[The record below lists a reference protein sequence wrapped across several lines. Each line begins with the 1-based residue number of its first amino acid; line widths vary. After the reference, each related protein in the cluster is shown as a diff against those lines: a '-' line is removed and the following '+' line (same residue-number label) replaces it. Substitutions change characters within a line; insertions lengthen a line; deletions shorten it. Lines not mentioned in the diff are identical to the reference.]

1 MTVTVRL
8 ISAPLRL
15 TMAPPLKVTL
25 SGGAIADAPAVGLY
39 LRGGGTWHL
48 QDPDLTA
55 IGELSS
61 TGWLRRTAPNS
72 WALSLTVPWADISGA
87 PTTLAGYG
95 ITDALTAAQIAAA
108 YQPLDSDLTALASDY
123 SGASKV
129 LTANSMQAAT
139 SAGLTLRSNNGTTG
153 LTVGA
158 GGGANVTTAD
168 GLIVSGL
175 LQANAGLTVTGTT
188 TIGGSTLSLAGN
200 TSVSVFGASLIDDA
214 TNADARNTLGLGT
227 IATQNAASVAIT
239 GGAVNNTPIGATT
252 PSSGAFTALS
262 ASSSIRSS
270 SNASSSV
277 SASNQ
282 ADFTGVSFTGRRSNG
297 EYIFELQSGDG
308 ANNIQWRRINAS
320 NSHSFLTDGVSRLL
334 VGPTDP
340 GSVSA
345 GQVAIGGGVVR
356 AAGAGYFGGNTEN
369 TASVAGVLTHQV
381 TNTSPGGGALAR
393 FQVRNDLGD
402 ACRAQLVAHSSAYT
416 TAIFGITAA
425 NYLALRADGASVQGM
440 LVGCVGLD
448 RPIIFG
454 VNTSE
459 IARVVSS
466 GINLASGKALQ
477 INGTQVVGPRGS
489 AIANPS
495 GGATVD
501 AEARIAIA
509 NILSAMRTHGSIA
522 T

>member
-15 TMAPPLKVTL
+15 VMTPPVKVTL

-55 IGELSS
+55 IGALSS
-61 TGWLRRTAPNS
+61 TGWLRRTAPDS
-72 WALSLTVPWADISGA
+72 WALSLTVPWSDISGT

-95 ITDALTAAQIAAA
+95 ITDALTAAQIASGYQPLDADLTEIAA
-108 YQPLDSDLTALASDY
+108 LTTTAFGRDLLTETDAASTRLTLSVPSVSEVASGYQPLDSDLTALASDY
-123 SGASKV
+123 YGASKV

-139 SAGLTLRSNNGTTG
+139 SAGLTLKSNNGTTG

-227 IATQNAASVAIT
+227 IATQNANSVAIT
-239 GGAVNNTPIGATT
+239 GGTIDGTSVGSTT
-252 PSSGAFTALS
+252 PSSGAFTTLS
-262 ASSSIRSS
+262 AS
-270 SNASSSV
+270 
-277 SASNQ
+277 
-282 ADFTGVSFTGRRSNG
+282 G
-297 EYIFELQSGDG
+297 
-308 ANNIQWRRINAS
+308 
-320 NSHSFLTDGVSRLL
+320 NSTLARLTAAG
-334 VGPTDP
+334 TDP
-340 GSVSA
+340 GSVAA
-345 GQVAIGGGVVR
+345 GRVAIGGGVVR
-356 AAGAGYFGGNTEN
+356 AAGNIHGSDIFANGTTIRVTN
-369 TASVAGVLTHQV
+369 ASPEPVEIYRNANLVAGNGLNFFRATGNLTAVKKTLAQV
-381 TNTSPGGGALAR
+381 ST
-393 FQVRNDLGD
+393 V
-402 ACRAQLVAHSSAYT
+402 
-416 TAIFGITAA
+416 
-425 NYLALRADGASVQGM
+425 
-440 LVGCVGLD
+440 
-448 RPIIFG
+448 
-454 VNTSE
+454 
-459 IARVVSS
+459 VVSS
-466 GINLASGKALQ
+466 TFGAESTYSRFDVLGGGSLVTDNLRVYHQDPGSVDSNKVYLGGGVLRAAGMVHSTGLTVSG
-477 INGTQVVGPRGS
+477 NQVVGPRGA

-501 AEARIAIA
+501 AEARIVLS
-509 NILSAMRTHGSIA
+509 NILSALRTHGLIA